1 MNPQNSH
8 HQIHAPLSVEVVDQM
23 KNLEERIVYLEEVNR
38 WNLDALDIVASM
50 GDLHTTAH
58 VDWEAQEILG
68 ATRQYVLRLM
78 RFHTVAF
85 LMVNDETA
93 EFDIVDC
100 EPADQRSAIQKEIAH
115 QTTQGTFAW
124 ALNNNRAVTFGMQQ
138 SGHSLM
144 LHPIA
149 TRDRVLGMFVGVL
162 DERTGQVV
170 DGTLN
175 LLSILLLITANTLE
189 NSALYRKINEH
200 NKNLEALVQERTRE
214 LEHAVHEAQAATLAK
229 SQFLANMSHEIRTPM
244 NGVLGLAELLLDTDL
259 DSVQRDYA
267 QTIHSSGDSL
277 LTIINDILDFSKIE
291 ANKMSLE
298 RIDFDLHQ
306 IVGDTVDLF
315 ARKAETRGVR
325 VVGIVNDNVPI
336 AVKGDPVRLRQ
347 IISNLLGNAVKFTN
361 NGNIVVRAEC
371 EEGQGPGIRVR
382 FTVSD
387 SGIGIPEEIQKT
399 LFQPFTQADGSTT
412 RKYGGSGLGLAICKQ
427 LVELM
432 GGTIGVASEAGRG
445 STFWFSVV
453 FEKPSS
459 SIVSTV
465 EVGKT
470 SKPKANLTLPHGIQV
485 LLVED
490 NVVNQKVAMRML
502 QKMGCVPDVASNGRE
517 AVEAVA
523 NKVYDVVL
531 MDCMMPEM
539 DGFDATI
546 AIRKSEQPGRRTIIL
561 AMTASILQ
569 SEQDRCF
576 SVGMDDYVAKPVRMG
591 LLHSVISKH
600 LEEREK
606 SIGHSPT
613 EEQIAIPFS
622 NAPESGINDILEKSR
637 LEELYELS
645 DGADALLVE
654 LLEMFRVD
662 GPARLEEL
670 RAAVAANDMIATR
683 MAAHALKG
691 SSRNLGATQLAE
703 YCHELESASQRGAI
717 PNAEELLA
725 SIENEITRVMRVS
738 EQFQS
743 NERTTS

>member
-1 MNPQNSH
+1 
-8 HQIHAPLSVEVVDQM
+8 M
-23 KNLEERIVYLEEVNR
+23 KNLEERIAYLEEVNR

-58 VDWEAQEILG
+58 VDWEVQEIFG

-100 EPADQRSAIQKEIAH
+100 EPADQISAIQKEIAH
-115 QTTQGTFAW
+115 QTAQGTFAW

-138 SGHSLM
+138 LGHSLM

-200 NKNLEALVQERTRE
+200 NKNLEALVQARTRE
-214 LEHAVHEAQAATLAK
+214 LEQAVQEAQAATIAK

-244 NGVLGLAELLLDTDL
+244 NGVLGLAELLLETDL
-259 DSVQRDYA
+259 DPVQKDYA

-306 IVGDTVDLF
+306 VVGDTVDLF

-325 VVGIVNDNVPI
+325 VVGIVNDSVPV

-361 NGNIVVRAEC
+361 SGSIVVRVDREDWP
-371 EEGQGPGIRVR
+371 EPGIRVR
-382 FTVSD
+382 FTVID
-387 SGIGIPEEIQKT
+387 SGIGIPEGVQKS

-432 GGTIGVASEAGRG
+432 GGTIGVTSEVGKG
-445 STFWFSVV
+445 SAFRFSVV

-459 SIVSTV
+459 GIVSTV
-465 EVGKT
+465 DVGKT
-470 SKPKANLTLPHGIQV
+470 FKPNANLTLPQGIRV

-490 NVVNQKVAMRML
+490 NVVNQKVALRML
-502 QKMGCVPDVASNGRE
+502 QKMGCVPDVASNGSE

-539 DGFDATI
+539 DGFDATM
-546 AIRKSEQPGRRTIIL
+546 AIRKSERPGGRRTIIL

-591 LLHSVISKH
+591 LLHSVITKH
-600 LEEREK
+600 LNEREQP
-606 SIGHSPT
+606 IGLSPI
-613 EEQIAIPFS
+613 EEQSANS
-622 NAPESGINDILEKSR
+622 SSKVPEPGIDDILDRSR

-654 LLEMFRVD
+654 LLEVFRVD
-662 GPARLEEL
+662 GPVRLEEL
-670 RAAVAANDMIATR
+670 RAAISAHDMVAAR

-703 YCHELESASQRGAI
+703 YCHQLESASQQEGI
-717 PNAEELLA
+717 PNAEGLLR

-738 EQFQS
+738 EHYHS
-743 NERTTS
+743 NERTIP